1 MQRGEQESA
10 LAALSDDELVRRCKE
25 NDEEA
30 FRLLMNRC
38 FLLLKKRAA
47 DYAVRGAEAEDL
59 MQEGLIALH
68 NATRTYDENG
78 KASFRHY
85 ADVCISN
92 RLCSIVRHVYS
103 GKNKVNTL
111 TEPIEEAEGIS
122 TGTADDPQDTVIRQ
136 EELAMLEQYLH
147 DNLTKIEGQ
156 VLSCYLDGLS
166 YEAIARK
173 LSISRKS
180 CDNAMQRVRRKL
192 RLALMD
198 RS

>member
-1 MQRGEQESA
+1 MQRGEPDNA
-10 LAALSDDELVRRCKE
+10 LAELNDDELVRRCRE

-68 NATRTYDENG
+68 KATRTYDENG
-78 KASFRHY
+78 QASFRHY
-85 ADVCISN
+85 ADVCISH
-92 RLCSIVRHVYS
+92 RMCSVVRHAYS
-103 GKNKVNTL
+103 GKDKAHTL
-111 TEPIEEAEGIS
+111 AAPIEEAES
-122 TGTADDPQDTVIRQ
+122 LPTGAADDPQDTVIRQ
-136 EELAMLEQYLH
+136 EELAALERYLQE
-147 DNLTKIEGQ
+147 NLTRTESQ
-156 VLSCYLDGLS
+156 VLACYLDGLS
-166 YEAIARK
+166 YEAIAKK

-180 CDNAMQRVRRKL
+180 CDNAMQRVRRKI
-192 RLALMD
+192 RIALLD